1 MSQSTMEQTLS
12 NGQPKRILLVEDDVR
27 IVNFMQRGLEAE
39 GFRLDVASAKAPALH
54 LAESNCYHAIILD
67 VYLGDDNGLDICR
80 ILRQRSNN
88 TPVLVMTAKDCAE
101 LREAS
106 GQAGSNAYLPKPFS
120 FDDLLST
127 LSSMFREITWRATPT
142 ENLKPS

>member
-1 MSQSTMEQTLS
+1 MTQSTMEQTLS
-12 NGQPKRILLVEDDVR
+12 NGRSKRILLVEDDVR

-39 GFRLDVASAKAPALH
+39 GFRLDVASAKVPALH

-67 VYLGDDNGLDICR
+67 VYLGGDDGLDICR
-80 ILRQRSNN
+80 TLRQRSIN
-88 TPVLVMTAKDCAE
+88 TPVLVMTAKDCEE

-106 GQAGSNAYLPKPFS
+106 EQAGTNGYLPKPFS
-120 FDDLLST
+120 FDDLVST
-127 LSSMFREITWRATPT
+127 LSSMVRDIAWPATQT

>member
-1 MSQSTMEQTLS
+1 MEPQRSLLDDM
-12 NGQPKRILLVEDDVR
+12 RILLVEDDTR

-39 GFRLDVASAKAPALH
+39 GFRLDVTSAKAPALH
-54 LAESNCYHAIILD
+54 LAETNCYHAIILD

-80 ILRQRSNN
+80 TLRQRSNN
-88 TPVLVMTAKDCAE
+88 TPVLVMTAKDCAK

-106 GQAGSNAYLPKPFS
+106 EQAGTNAYLPKPFS

-127 LSSMFREITWRATPT
+127 LSSIIREIGWHTTPT
-142 ENLKPS
+142 KILRAS